1 MSETKEVDAN
11 RDVKDLIDKII
22 IKEGL
27 CNDAKVTYDTGSKEG
42 DGYLSRSIAVTIADD
57 KQNLDI
63 FVKCALNI
71 QSSAL
76 LPIDKFYSNEIYF
89 YDKICPAYAEFLR
102 EKDQEL
108 ERYLEL
114 IAPTQEPV
122 EEVSNDAMEQQLKDS
137 INDFLASLD
146 PVKDKHLLNGTTGLA
161 ERLIKYGAKSFVSPE
176 KTDYDIL
183 TQGDCWCNNMMFLF
197 EDNNKSTPTDVILDQ
212 KPELYQ
218 ELTTLAQANAED
230 INDSAWQE
238 ASKKNINNFL
248 LSLDPIKDKHIL
260 KRSENLAEN
269 LLNFGFKSFYNPAK
283 TDYDILTQGD
293 CWCNNMMF
301 LFEEDNKEKPYEIG
315 YKTSGLLPIFLI

>member
-63 FVKCALNI
+63 FVKCALNV

-102 EKDQEL
+102 EKGIEDGFRNVPKCYGTSDKKIIALENLKTKGYQLCDKTKPLNGKYVDLVFKTFAKFHAIAYAFKDQEL

-197 EDNNKSTPTDVILDQ
+197 EVSLYIYHIRLD
-212 KPELYQ
+212 
-218 ELTTLAQANAED
+218 
-230 INDSAWQE
+230 
-238 ASKKNINNFL
+238 
-248 LSLDPIKDKHIL
+248 
-260 KRSENLAEN
+260 
-269 LLNFGFKSFYNPAK
+269 
-283 TDYDILTQGD
+283 
-293 CWCNNMMF
+293 
-301 LFEEDNKEKPYEIG
+301 
-315 YKTSGLLPIFLI
+315 